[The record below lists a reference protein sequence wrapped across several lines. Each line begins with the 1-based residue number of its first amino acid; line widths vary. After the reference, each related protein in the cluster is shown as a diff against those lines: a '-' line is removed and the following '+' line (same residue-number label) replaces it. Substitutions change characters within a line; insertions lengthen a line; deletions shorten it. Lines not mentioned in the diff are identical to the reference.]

1 MGVGQGRIG
10 RNGVDQGRVGQDGG
24 GWREWVW
31 LGRVRMM
38 RVGVVLSGHL
48 HELAYAVQ
56 GQSQEIFHGQ
66 RYSVFGIRK
75 FFISEDLRSSVFGNF
90 S

>member
-24 GWREWVW
+24 GREWVW
-31 LGRVRMM
+31 LG

-56 GQSQEIFHGQ
+56 GQSQENFHGQ
-66 RYSVFGIRK
+66 RYSVFGIQK
-75 FFISEDLRSSVFGNF
+75 FFISEDLRSWVFGNF

>member
-48 HELAYAVQ
+48 HEFAYAVQ
-56 GQSQEIFHGQ
+56 GQSQENFHGQ

-75 FFISEDLRSSVFGNF
+75 FFISEDLWSSVFGNF

>member
-1 MGVGQGRIG
+1 
-10 RNGVDQGRVGQDGG
+10 
-24 GWREWVW
+24 
-31 LGRVRMM
+31 MM

-48 HELAYAVQ
+48 HEFAYAVQ
-56 GQSQEIFHGQ
+56 GQSQENFHGQ